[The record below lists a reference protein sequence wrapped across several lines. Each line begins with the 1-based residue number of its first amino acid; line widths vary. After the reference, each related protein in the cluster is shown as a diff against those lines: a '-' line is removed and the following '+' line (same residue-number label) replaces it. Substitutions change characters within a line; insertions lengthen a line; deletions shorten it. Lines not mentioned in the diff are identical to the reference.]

1 MSIFKT
7 MNIKSLRR
15 IIFGIIGCMFLYLFC
30 NAQIER
36 DGDTRYNIIGIKPTI
51 KHINVFYQSALTQK
65 VSAFV
70 ELGYEFRYMREY
82 TRYTALH
89 LGILPTMASQ
99 GPSIET
105 GFIFHLKTVDFLLS
119 SQYRFNRIEK
129 GTDVYFGISDG
140 GYEDTYTRDDHKLT
154 IKANWIL
161 NPEDRFQF
169 FIGCGVKGVKTY
181 EWDVGRREYIPN
193 YNWIR
198 YWALPT
204 YHLGVRV
211 AIAKKESMK

>member
-1 MSIFKT
+1 
-7 MNIKSLRR
+7 MNFKSLLR
-15 IIFGIIGCMFLYLFC
+15 IIFGIISFMILSHVS

-36 DGDTRYNIIGIKPTI
+36 DGDSRYNILGIKPTI
-51 KHINVFYQSALTQK
+51 KHINVFYQSALSQQ

-70 ELGYEFRYMREY
+70 EVGYEFRYMREY

-89 LGILPTMASQ
+89 LGILPTLASQ

-129 GTDVYFGISDG
+129 GTDVYFGFFDG
-140 GYEDTYTRDDHKLT
+140 GFEDTYTRDDHKLS

-161 NPEDRFQF
+161 NPEDSFQF
-169 FIGCGVKGVKTY
+169 FIGCGVTGVKTY
-181 EWDVGRREYIPN
+181 EWNIGQRSYVSN
-193 YNWIR
+193 YNWVR

-204 YHLGVRV
+204 FHLGVRV
-211 AIAKKESMK
+211 AIVKKESTK